1 MWSRYTAPE
10 HREKDKRSEPGN
22 ISDVKEQEP
31 EAIDFEVPADV
42 EASIGPLPK
51 GQRPKKRRRKV
62 CDLEAMDGI
71 KDEADG
77 EYEDDEEDES
87 ASETSEFSALE
98 LTAIHE
104 DGNLSEIST
113 DDEEPPVSP
122 PLPPSSVII
131 SPLDHPVLYLALK
144 IEKSLTNQFTP
155 QCMKMY
161 CFSSEATHP
170 GVS

>member
-22 ISDVKEQEP
+22 ISDVKELEP
-31 EAIDFEVPADV
+31 EVIDFEVPADV

-51 GQRPKKRRRKV
+51 GQRPKKRKV
-62 CDLEAMDGI
+62 CDLEAMDGNE
-71 KDEADG
+71 DEADG
-77 EYEDDEEDES
+77 EYEDDEEDKS
-87 ASETSEFSALE
+87 ASETSEYSALE
-98 LTAIHE
+98 LTAIHQ
-104 DGNLSEIST
+104 DGNLSQIST
-113 DDEEPPVSP
+113 DDEEPQVSP
-122 PLPPSSVII
+122 PLGEFHLIET
-131 SPLDHPVLYLALK
+131 PLDHPVLYLALI